1 VVDVRPAKGT
11 VRKGEMMTSSGVSDF
26 RSTQTKSNVPFTILV
41 VEDNATDV
49 ELMLHALEAA
59 ELNTL
64 GGDFE
69 MEVRAS
75 AEGALQ
81 LLGERAV
88 DLVLTDMVLPG
99 MGGLDLV
106 SRIQVID
113 PNLPVLVVT
122 RMNAVPLAV
131 DAMRRGAF
139 DYVLKPVNAED
150 LGWRLHRAIRIS
162 EILRRHAVYEQQEQ
176 QEFASNSFVG
186 CGVAFEQI
194 MRRIREAAQ
203 VRSTVL
209 ITGET
214 GTGKGIIARA
224 IHQQSPECDRPFQVI
239 DCTTVPEGMME
250 SELFGHVRGA
260 FTGAITDKP
269 GLIEL
274 ANGGSVFLDEIGE
287 LPLLLQAKLLRVLE
301 ESEVRPVGGTR
312 VRRVNMRFIAATNR
326 DLEARVRE
334 GTFRKDLY
342 YRLAVVSIR
351 VPPLREHPEDIPII
365 ARHLLSHLARS
376 MGKAQ
381 CHFDEEAVGVLVSYS
396 WPGNGRELRNVVERM
411 VMLATDDTIRARD
424 VRSVLPQNEAE
435 SLASLDPSL
444 TALPYME
451 AKERALDEFTKSYLR
466 VKLAHHGGVIT
477 KAAEQ
482 SGIPRQHFSLLMKR
496 FLGSEGVEN
505 Q

>member
-1 VVDVRPAKGT
+1 
-11 VRKGEMMTSSGVSDF
+11 MTRGAVSGM
-26 RSTQTKSNVPFTILV
+26 RSTRTKSKMPFTILI
-41 VEDNATDV
+41 VEDNATDL

-59 ELNTL
+59 DLKPL
-64 GGDFE
+64 GGDFD
-69 MEVRAS
+69 MEVRPT

-81 LLGERAV
+81 LLEERAV

-99 MGGLDLV
+99 MDGLDLV
-106 SRIQVID
+106 SRIQRID

-122 RMNAVPLAV
+122 RMNAVSLAV

-150 LGWRLHRAIRIS
+150 LGMRLHRAIRIS
-162 EILRRHAVYEQQEQ
+162 EIMRRHAVYEQKDR
-176 QEFASNSFVG
+176 QEFEANSFVG
-186 CGVAFEQI
+186 AGVSFDQI
-194 MRRIREAAQ
+194 MRSIREAAQ

-214 GTGKGIIARA
+214 GAGKGMIARA
-224 IHQQSPECDRPFQVI
+224 IHEQSPERDRPFQVI

-260 FTGAITDKP
+260 FTGAIADKP

-312 VRRVNMRFIAATNR
+312 VRRVDMRFIAATNR
-326 DLEARVRE
+326 NLEARVRE

-351 VPPLREHPEDIPII
+351 VPPLRERREDIPVI
-365 ARHLLSHLARS
+365 ARHLLSQLARS

-381 CHFDEEAVGVLVSYS
+381 CYFDEEAVGALASYS

-411 VMLATDDTIRARD
+411 VMRATDGIILAQD
-424 VRSVLPQNEAE
+424 VRNSLPQSEAE
-435 SLASLDPSL
+435 SLVSVDPGL
-444 TALPYME
+444 AMLPYME
-451 AKERALDEFTKSYLR
+451 AKERALEEFTKSYLR

-496 FLGSEGVEN
+496 FLGSEAAES

>member
-1 VVDVRPAKGT
+1 
-11 VRKGEMMTSSGVSDF
+11 MTSSGVSDL
-26 RSTQTKSNVPFTILV
+26 RSTRTKSKVPFTILV

-49 ELMLHALEAA
+49 ELMLHALESA

-64 GGDFE
+64 GGNFE
-69 MEVRAS
+69 MEVRAT

-122 RMNAVPLAV
+122 RMNAVSLAV

-150 LGWRLHRAIRIS
+150 LALRLHRAIRIS
-162 EILRRHAVYEQQEQ
+162 EILRRHAVREQQDRQVFE
-176 QEFASNSFVG
+176 ANSFVG
-186 CGVAFEQI
+186 NGASFEQI
-194 MRRIREAAQ
+194 MRSIREAAR

-214 GTGKGIIARA
+214 GTGKGMIARA
-224 IHQQSPECDRPFQVI
+224 IHEQSPERDQPFQVI
-239 DCTTVPEGMME
+239 DCTTFPEGMME

-260 FTGAITDKP
+260 FTGAIADKP

-287 LPLLLQAKLLRVLE
+287 LPLILQAKLLRVLE
-301 ESEVRPVGGTR
+301 ENEVRPVGGTR
-312 VRRVNMRFIAATNR
+312 VRRVDMRFIAATNR
-326 DLEARVRE
+326 NLEARVRE

-351 VPPLREHPEDIPII
+351 ILPLRERRDDIPVI
-365 ARHLLSHLARS
+365 ARHLLNRLART

-381 CHFDEEAVGVLVSYS
+381 CHFDEEALAVLMSYS
-396 WPGNGRELRNVVERM
+396 WPGNGRELRNVVERL

-435 SLASLDPSL
+435 SLTSIDSGL

-451 AKERALDEFTKSYLR
+451 AKERALEEFTKSYLR

-477 KAAEQ
+477 KAAEE
-482 SGIPRQHFSLLMKR
+482 SGIPRQHFSLLMKK